1 MKISERV
8 EYATK
13 PVPLTCDPSD
23 KVIDAVKKMSA
34 NNYGSIIAVDSDNHV
49 VGMMTERDIMK
60 RLVGESR
67 DPAKT
72 TVAEIMTESVRT
84 AKEDDELVD
93 WLRIMSNERFR
104 RLPIVDDNSK
114 LVAIMTQGDFV
125 SYTWPELMG
134 QMKTMAKATFGDSL
148 SLPRILAGVL
158 IYSVVIIIAVGL
170 IS

>member
-13 PVPLTCDPSD
+13 PVPLTCNPGD
-23 KVIDAVKKMSA
+23 KVIDAVKRMSEK
-34 NNYGSIIAVDSDNHV
+34 NYGSIIAVDGDNHIL
-49 VGMMTERDIMK
+49 GMMTERDIMK
-60 RLVGESR
+60 RLVAKNL

-72 TVAEIMTESVRT
+72 TVAEVMTDNVRT

-134 QMKTMAKATFGDSL
+134 QMKTLAKATFGDSL

-158 IYSVVIIIAVGL
+158 IYSVVIIVAVGL